1 MAAQTPGERAFPWPW
16 ALQSQITAL
25 LFRVAE
31 DLITEAH
38 EEAQDTSVLTG
49 STSATAS
56 RPT

>member
-1 MAAQTPGERAFPWPW
+1 
-16 ALQSQITAL
+16 LQGQITAL